1 MRGSGWSTG
10 MGIKKQHFN
19 AGGLYMS
26 ELLKILG
33 SKYPII
39 QGPIGEL
46 NSPDMV
52 AAVCEAGGFGMFALG
67 FTRDLEEIKKM
78 IARVQDLTDKP
89 FGANLMIAMN
99 PANEQILEILAEAG
113 VKTVTTS
120 AGSPKKIYPKI
131 HELGMKGLHV
141 ALDFSFALKAADA
154 GADALVVSGCESGG
168 LRTMNPESSN
178 MVLIPMVCDHVEV
191 PVVAAGGIADSR
203 GYRAA
208 LALGAQGVQIGTR
221 FLSSAESPANQ
232 AWKEAIL
239 NCPDGGTTLL
249 PLGGMSVR
257 AIINSR
263 LSEKMNDS
271 SVDLSKEYSMMNMG
285 EAWHSGNFDLFPA
298 GGGQVSASITE
309 IKSVKDIIE
318 EMVR

>member
-1 MRGSGWSTG
+1 
-10 MGIKKQHFN
+10 
-19 AGGLYMS
+19 MS

-33 SKYPII
+33 SRYPVI

-46 NSPDMV
+46 NDPKMV
-52 AAVCEAGGFGMFALG
+52 AAVCEAGGFGMLALG
-67 FTRDLEEIKKM
+67 FTRDLGAIKKM
-78 IARVQDLTDKP
+78 ITEVRELTDKP

-99 PANEQILEILAEAG
+99 PANDQILEILAEAG
-113 VKTVTTS
+113 MKTVTTS

-131 HELGMKGLHV
+131 HALGMKGLHV
-141 ALDFSFALKAADA
+141 ALDFSFALKSAEA
-154 GADALVVSGCESGG
+154 GADGLVISGCESGG
-168 LRTMNPESSN
+168 LRTSNPESSN
-178 MVLIPMVCDHVEV
+178 MVLIPLVCDHVKI
-191 PVVAAGGIADSR
+191 PVAAAGAVADSR

-221 FLSSAESPANQ
+221 FLSAEESPASQ

-249 PLGGMSVR
+249 PLGGMNVR
-257 AIINSR
+257 IIINPR
-263 LSEKMNDS
+263 LTEKMNDS
-271 SVDLSKEYSMMNMG
+271 NIDLSQEYNMMNMG
-285 EAWHSGNFDLFPA
+285 KAWRSGDFDLFPA

-318 EMVR
+318 EMVP

>member
-1 MRGSGWSTG
+1 
-10 MGIKKQHFN
+10 
-19 AGGLYMS
+19 MS

-52 AAVCEAGGFGMFALG
+52 AAVCEAGGFGMLALG
-67 FTRDLEEIKKM
+67 FTRDLEAIKKM
-78 IARVQDLTDKP
+78 IAEVRELTDKP

-154 GADALVVSGCESGG
+154 GADGLVVSGCESGG

-178 MVLIPMVCDHVEV
+178 MVLIPLVCDHVEV
-191 PVVAAGGIADSR
+191 PVAAAGGIADSR

-221 FLSSAESPANQ
+221 FLSSAESPATQ

-257 AIINSR
+257 AIINPR
-263 LSEKMNDS
+263 LAEKMNDS
-271 SVDLSKEYSMMNMG
+271 SIDLSKEYSMMNMG
-285 EAWHSGNFDLFPA
+285 EAWRSGNFDLFPA

-309 IKSVKDIIE
+309 IKSVKNIIE
-318 EMVR
+318 EMVS